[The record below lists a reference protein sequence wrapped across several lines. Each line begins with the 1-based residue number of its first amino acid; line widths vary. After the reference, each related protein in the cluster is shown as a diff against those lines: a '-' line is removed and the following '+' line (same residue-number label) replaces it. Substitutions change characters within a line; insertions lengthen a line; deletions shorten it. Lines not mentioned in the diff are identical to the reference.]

1 MKFFELIRRYKW
13 DLGIAFEDEGHRYDA
28 SEWNFHIIKAPKDRW
43 FADPFILDVT
53 DTVIIVLVEEFSY
66 RINRG
71 RLAKL
76 IIDKETFQLK
86 SMKIVLDLNTHLSF
100 PAILRD
106 GTDIYIY
113 PENSASGSSMLYKYN
128 SEDDSVSVIRQLS
141 NQPLT
146 DAIITKID
154 DNFYIFT
161 TEIPTQNGNKLSI
174 YSALDDMES
183 YKLIQNIILFDNTA
197 RSAGDIFVDHGRI
210 VRPAQ
215 NCNGGYG
222 VGLVFQEIIKDSK
235 GDFVLKELFRRKPIK
250 NYIGMHTY
258 NQYKGCY
265 IVDLH
270 ARRYPYLHKCLQFF
284 KNLM

>member
-197 RSAGDIFVDHGRI
+197 RSAGDIFVDNGRI

>member
-1 MKFFELIRRYKW
+1 MKFFELVRRYKW
-13 DLGIAFEDEGHRYDA
+13 DLGIAFEAEGHRYDA

-128 SEDDSVSVIRQLS
+128 SEDDSVSVIKQLS

-154 DNFYIFT
+154 DSSYIFT

-174 YSALDDMES
+174 YTALDDMES
-183 YKLIQNIILFDNTA
+183 YKLIQNITLFDNTA
-197 RSAGDIFVDHGRI
+197 RSTGDIFVDNGKI

-265 IVDLH
+265 VVDLH
-270 ARRYPYLHKCLQFF
+270 ARRYPYLHKCLQFL

>member
-1 MKFFELIRRYKW
+1 MKFFELVRRYKW
-13 DLGIAFEDEGHRYDA
+13 DLGIAFEAEGHRYDA

-128 SEDDSVSVIRQLS
+128 SEDDSVSVIKQLS

-154 DNFYIFT
+154 DSSYIFT

-174 YSALDDMES
+174 YTALDDMES
-183 YKLIQNIILFDNTA
+183 YKLIQNITLLDNTA
-197 RSAGDIFVDHGRI
+197 RSAGDIFVDNGKI

-265 IVDLH
+265 VVDLH
-270 ARRYPYLHKCLQFF
+270 ARRYPYLHKCLQFL

>member
-1 MKFFELIRRYKW
+1 MKFFELVRRYKW
-13 DLGIAFEDEGHRYDA
+13 DLGIAFEAEGHRYDA

-128 SEDDSVSVIRQLS
+128 SEDDSVSVIKQLS

-154 DNFYIFT
+154 DSSYIFT

-174 YSALDDMES
+174 YTALDDMES
-183 YKLIQNIILFDNTA
+183 YKLIQNITLFDNTA
-197 RSAGDIFVDHGRI
+197 RSAGDIFVDNGKI

-222 VGLVFQEIIKDSK
+222 VGLVFQEIIRI
-235 GDFVLKELFRRKPIK
+235 VRATLFLK
-250 NYIGMHTY
+250 NYSEENRLRTTSVCILIINIKDVM
-258 NQYKGCY
+258 
-265 IVDLH
+265 L
-270 ARRYPYLHKCLQFF
+270 
-284 KNLM
+284 

>member
-1 MKFFELIRRYKW
+1 MKFFELVRRYKW
-13 DLGIAFEDEGHRYDA
+13 DLGIAFEAEGHRYDA

-128 SEDDSVSVIRQLS
+128 SEDDSVSVIKQLS

-154 DNFYIFT
+154 DSSYIFT
-161 TEIPTQNGNKLSI
+161 TEIPAQNGNKLSI
-174 YSALDDMES
+174 YTALDDMES
-183 YKLIQNIILFDNTA
+183 YKLIQNITLFDNTA
-197 RSAGDIFVDHGRI
+197 RSAGDIFVDNGKI

-265 IVDLH
+265 VVDLH
-270 ARRYPYLHKCLQFF
+270 ARRYPYLHKCLQFL

>member
-1 MKFFELIRRYKW
+1 MKFFELVRRYKW
-13 DLGIAFEDEGHRYDA
+13 DLGIAFEAEGHRYDA

-106 GTDIYIY
+106 GTDIYID

-128 SEDDSVSVIRQLS
+128 SEDDSVSVIKQLS

-154 DNFYIFT
+154 DSSYIFT

-174 YSALDDMES
+174 YTALDDMES
-183 YKLIQNIILFDNTA
+183 YKLIQNITLFDNTA
-197 RSAGDIFVDHGRI
+197 RSAGDIFVDNGKI

-265 IVDLH
+265 VVDLH
-270 ARRYPYLHKCLQFF
+270 ARRYPYLHKCLQFL

>member
-154 DNFYIFT
+154 NNFYIFT

-197 RSAGDIFVDHGRI
+197 RSAGDIFVDNGRI

>member
-1 MKFFELIRRYKW
+1 MKFFELVRRYKW
-13 DLGIAFEDEGHRYDA
+13 DLGIAFEAEGHRYDA

-43 FADPFILDVT
+43 FADPLILDVT

-76 IIDKETFQLK
+76 IIGKETFQLK

-128 SEDDSVSVIRQLS
+128 SEDDSVSVIKQLS

-154 DNFYIFT
+154 DSSYIFT

-174 YSALDDMES
+174 YTALDDMES
-183 YKLIQNIILFDNTA
+183 YKLIQNITLFDNTA
-197 RSAGDIFVDHGRI
+197 RSAGDIFVDNGKI

-235 GDFVLKELFRRKPIK
+235 GDFVHTVLVRRKPIK

-265 IVDLH
+265 VVDLH
-270 ARRYPYLHKCLQFF
+270 ARRYPYLHKCLQFL
-284 KNLM
+284 KI

>member
-1 MKFFELIRRYKW
+1 MKFFELVRRYKW
-13 DLGIAFEDEGHRYDA
+13 DLGIAFEAEGHRYDA

-128 SEDDSVSVIRQLS
+128 SEDDSVSVIKQLS

-154 DNFYIFT
+154 DSSYIFT

-174 YSALDDMES
+174 YTALDDMGS
-183 YKLIQNIILFDNTA
+183 YKLIQNITLFDNTA
-197 RSAGDIFVDHGRI
+197 RSAGDIFVDNGKI

-265 IVDLH
+265 VVDLH
-270 ARRYPYLHKCLQFF
+270 ARRYPYLHKCLQFL

>member
-1 MKFFELIRRYKW
+1 MKLFELIRRYKW
-13 DLGIAFEDEGHRYDA
+13 DLGIAFESEGHRYDA
-28 SEWNFHIIKAPKDRW
+28 SEWDFHIIKAPKDRW

-66 RINRG
+66 RIDRG

-86 SMKIVLDLNTHLSF
+86 SMKIVLDLDTHLSF

-128 SEDDSVSVIRQLS
+128 SEDDSVSVIKQLS
-141 NQPLT
+141 NQPIT
-146 DAIITKID
+146 DAIITEID
-154 DNFYIFT
+154 GNSYIFA

-174 YSALDDMES
+174 YSTLDNRES
-183 YKLIQNIILFDNTA
+183 YKLIQNIILSDNTA
-197 RSAGDIFVDHGRI
+197 RSAGDIFVDNGKI

-284 KNLM
+284 KNLI

>member
-1 MKFFELIRRYKW
+1 MKFFELVRRYKW
-13 DLGIAFEDEGHRYDA
+13 DLGIAFEAEGHRYDA

-128 SEDDSVSVIRQLS
+128 SEDDSVSAIKQLS

-154 DNFYIFT
+154 DSSYIFT

-174 YSALDDMES
+174 YTALDDMES
-183 YKLIQNIILFDNTA
+183 YKLIQNITLFDNTA
-197 RSAGDIFVDHGRI
+197 RSAGDIFVDNGKI

-265 IVDLH
+265 VVDLH
-270 ARRYPYLHKCLQFF
+270 ARRYPYLHKCLQFL